1 MTAQKSF
8 DVAAGGSQ
16 VLYFRGHPQYDAL
29 RVEFDG
35 ANSGSTAVD
44 VTYNADTRNNLDD
57 VEADGFGAMDYTVS
71 TATGLDASAG
81 VNDGETGLARTV
93 AVEVNET
100 GGTSGAQGA
109 VYAHNESDP
118 AENADAF
125 ASR

>member
-35 ANSGSTAVD
+35 GNSGSTDVD

-57 VEADGFGAMDYTVS
+57 VEADGFGDMGYTVS
-71 TATGLDASAG
+71 TATGLDASSG

-93 AVEVNET
+93 AVEINET
-100 GGTSGAQGA
+100 GAGDAQGT
-109 VYAHNESDP
+109 VYAHSESDP